1 VRERSLRI
9 TLTARKSAVSS
20 GSTFDFNFSQV
31 SLNMRD
37 IPEVLPF
44 FKMQGSGND
53 FILFDNRTLNL
64 SREEMPE
71 WARKLCPRAFA
82 VGADGMIFLDRADSD
97 DLDFIWHFFNSD
109 GSRAE
114 MCGNG
119 SRCASLF
126 AYKIGLAGNT
136 QVFGT
141 DAGPV
146 RARVLDSG
154 LVKVQLTP
162 PQGMRLGISLNLEDG
177 RDVEVHHVNTGV
189 PHAIIVC
196 ENVKEMNVNETG
208 RAVRQHRE
216 FSPSGTNVNFIQ
228 VKDRQHILLRTYER
242 GVEDETFACGTG
254 AAACAVAG
262 GAMGLLDSPVRVVTS
277 GGEELVIDFDR
288 DDVFLTGKA
297 TLVYNGELYRE
308 TFGL

>member
-1 VRERSLRI
+1 
-9 TLTARKSAVSS
+9 
-20 GSTFDFNFSQV
+20 
-31 SLNMRD
+31 MRD
-37 IPEVLPF
+37 NLQAIPF
-44 FKMQGSGND
+44 YKMQGSGND
-53 FILFDNRTLNL
+53 FILFDNRTLGL
-64 SREEMPE
+64 SPKEMPE
-71 WARKLCPRAFA
+71 WAKALCPRAFA
-82 VGADGMIFLDRADSD
+82 VGGDGMIFLDPADSD
-97 DLDFIWHFFNSD
+97 DLDFKWHFFNSD

-119 SRCASLF
+119 SRCASLL

-146 RARVLDSG
+146 RARVLNSG

-162 PQGMRLGISLNLEDG
+162 PQGMRLGISLILEDG
-177 RDVEVHHVNTGV
+177 RDFEVHYINTGV

-196 ENVKEMNVNETG
+196 ENVKEMNVKKTG
-208 RAVRQHRE
+208 RAVRLHSE

-228 VKDRQHILLRTYER
+228 VKDRHHIILRTYER

-277 GGEELVIDFDR
+277 GGEELFIDFDR

-297 TLVYNGELYRE
+297 TLVYNGELHPG

>member
-1 VRERSLRI
+1 
-9 TLTARKSAVSS
+9 
-20 GSTFDFNFSQV
+20 
-31 SLNMRD
+31 MRD
-37 IPEVLPF
+37 NLQAIPF
-44 FKMQGSGND
+44 YKMQGSGND
-53 FILFDNRTLNL
+53 FILFDNRTLGL
-64 SREEMPE
+64 SPKEMPE
-71 WARKLCPRAFA
+71 WAKALCPRAFA
-82 VGADGMIFLDRADSD
+82 VGGDGMIFLDPADSD
-97 DLDFIWHFFNSD
+97 DLDFKWHFFNSD

-119 SRCASLF
+119 SRCASLL
-126 AYKIGLAGNT
+126 AYKIGLAGNA

-146 RARVLDSG
+146 RARVLNSG
-154 LVKVQLTP
+154 LIKVQLTP
-162 PQGMRLGISLNLEDG
+162 PQGMRLGISLILEDG
-177 RDVEVHHVNTGV
+177 RDFEVHYINTGV

-196 ENVKEMNVNETG
+196 ENVKEMNVKKTG
-208 RAVRQHRE
+208 RAVRLHSE

-228 VKDRQHILLRTYER
+228 VKDRHHIILRTYER

-277 GGEELVIDFDR
+277 GGEELFIDFDR

-297 TLVYNGELYRE
+297 TLVYKGELQPG

>member
-1 VRERSLRI
+1 
-9 TLTARKSAVSS
+9 
-20 GSTFDFNFSQV
+20 
-31 SLNMRD
+31 MRD
-37 IPEVLPF
+37 NLQAIPF
-44 FKMQGSGND
+44 YKMQGSGND
-53 FILFDNRTLNL
+53 FILFDNRTLGL
-64 SREEMPE
+64 SPKEMPE
-71 WARKLCPRAFA
+71 WAKALCPRAFA
-82 VGADGMIFLDRADSD
+82 VGGDGMIFLDPADSD
-97 DLDFIWHFFNSD
+97 DLDFKWHFFNSD

-119 SRCASLF
+119 SRCASLL

-146 RARVLDSG
+146 RARVLNSG

-162 PQGMRLGISLNLEDG
+162 PQGMRLGISLILEDG
-177 RDVEVHHVNTGV
+177 RDFEVHYINTGV

-196 ENVKEMNVNETG
+196 ENVKEMNVKKTG
-208 RAVRQHRE
+208 RAVRLHSE

-228 VKDRQHILLRTYER
+228 VKDRHHIILRTYER

-277 GGEELVIDFDR
+277 GGEELFIDFDR

-297 TLVYNGELYRE
+297 TLVYKGELQPG